1 MAKMIFV
8 NLFAHFQTKN
18 ITATTLNTIASQIK
32 HIWYYK
38 VIHLAKPAKPIK
50 ARALFTPIFPY
61 RLISGVIFAND
72 HQTKGHFPNER

>member
-1 MAKMIFV
+1 MV
-8 NLFAHFQTKN
+8 
-18 ITATTLNTIASQIK
+18 SQIK

-38 VIHLAKPAKPIK
+38 VIHLAKLIK

-61 RLISGVIFAND
+61 RLISGAIFTND